1 MMIQRGLSMD
11 ELHNIFSEFDTSGD
25 NQLDWGEFK
34 GALKKLGVNV
44 PVSKMRQLFSMF
56 DEDETGEVDY
66 NEFCRLIYPN
76 LDMDVEVPEGAM
88 EAAMEGQD
96 PPPSPPADGSMP
108 TPLSSGLSSAARSSS
123 PNGTLPQRPSTS
135 GGGVCSKKWKK
146 LQKASGV
153 EEGGG
158 GGGGGG
164 ALGLGGIDPAA
175 SGFAGLLGQTL
186 VAQKNA
192 ACSLPPL
199 PGQANGNGS
208 VMERLAA
215 LRAAK
220 QQGASSPGSMVV
232 DKEEAEAATRVQ
244 SIYRGKKGR
253 ESKESLEKAEKEEK
267 E

>member
-1 MMIQRGLSMD
+1 
-11 ELHNIFSEFDTSGD
+11 
-25 NQLDWGEFK
+25 
-34 GALKKLGVNV
+34 
-44 PVSKMRQLFSMF
+44 
-56 DEDETGEVDY
+56 
-66 NEFCRLIYPN
+66 
-76 LDMDVEVPEGAM
+76 
-88 EAAMEGQD
+88 MEGHD

-153 EEGGG
+153 EEGG

-253 ESKESLEKAEKEEK
+253 ESKESMEKAEEEEK

>member
-1 MMIQRGLSMD
+1 M
-11 ELHNIFSEFDTSGD
+11 
-25 NQLDWGEFK
+25 
-34 GALKKLGVNV
+34 
-44 PVSKMRQLFSMF
+44 
-56 DEDETGEVDY
+56 
-66 NEFCRLIYPN
+66 
-76 LDMDVEVPEGAM
+76 
-88 EAAMEGQD
+88 
-96 PPPSPPADGSMP
+96 
-108 TPLSSGLSSAARSSS
+108 
-123 PNGTLPQRPSTS
+123 
-135 GGGVCSKKWKK
+135 
-146 LQKASGV
+146 
-153 EEGGG
+153 
-158 GGGGGG
+158 
-164 ALGLGGIDPAA
+164 
-175 SGFAGLLGQTL
+175 